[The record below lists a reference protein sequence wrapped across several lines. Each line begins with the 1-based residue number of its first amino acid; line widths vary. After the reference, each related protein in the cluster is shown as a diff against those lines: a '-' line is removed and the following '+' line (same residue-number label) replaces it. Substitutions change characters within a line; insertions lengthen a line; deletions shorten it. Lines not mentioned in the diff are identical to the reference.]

1 MGSSGSA
8 TIPATPLLPVGYDL
22 SLTVKNLT
30 ITPVSV
36 DVALYGTTTGGWI
49 GWMRDPFAAGDLFAG
64 KDQRLD
70 KLQGLMGAGGGP
82 AMSEDGAVLVRT
94 IAKSDTGD
102 EQVLHQRVKILRNG
116 YAPPVAIQAEPPLFV
131 GLWTNPAEAFHVW
144 RAQDGHPV
152 TWMTLAGHLVNT
164 SSDDIR
170 LTDVSLQILSGPEVL
185 WSETVPAFA
194 WPLSVF
200 TGNPPAYQS
209 VDVAP
214 NGDVVVPAGWLSF
227 IQGIPLPDHFKT
239 TGTLT
244 VRAHYVYRGRCQ
256 EANWKGLIRLVNPVE
271 VRSPVVG
278 SWNWGNAADHS
289 SWDVHAMAGAPLLE

>member
-1 MGSSGSA
+1 VGSSGSA

-102 EQVLHQRVKILRNG
+102 EQVLHQREDPSQRLRTAG
-116 YAPPVAIQAEPPLFV
+116 
-131 GLWTNPAEAFHVW
+131 
-144 RAQDGHPV
+144 GHPSRATPV
-152 TWMTLAGHLVNT
+152 H
-164 SSDDIR
+164 R
-170 LTDVSLQILSGPEVL
+170 P
-185 WSETVPAFA
+185 
-194 WPLSVF
+194 
-200 TGNPPAYQS
+200 
-209 VDVAP
+209 VDQP
-214 NGDVVVPAGWLSF
+214 G
-227 IQGIPLPDHFKT
+227 
-239 TGTLT
+239 
-244 VRAHYVYRGRCQ
+244 
-256 EANWKGLIRLVNPVE
+256 
-271 VRSPVVG
+271 
-278 SWNWGNAADHS
+278 
-289 SWDVHAMAGAPLLE
+289 